1 MKKVKLFFIT
11 LILSNYTSY
20 SYTQNLAYANMDN
33 IIKTSEA
40 GKKIIIYFSDKNN
53 DIINQLN
60 DKKKV
65 IQEKEK
71 SLLAQKNILE
81 QDQYLKK
88 VEEIKKEIDEF
99 NIEHN
104 KKIGQIQNEK
114 NEVSKSFQIE
124 INKILKEFA
133 ENNNIDIIFSSN
145 QMLIGKSS
153 LDVTDD
159 LLEVVNSKIK
169 NFKIN
174 ER

>member
-1 MKKVKLFFIT
+1 VKKIKLFFII
-11 LILSNYTSY
+11 LILTNFASY
-20 SYTQNLAYANMDN
+20 SYSQNLAYANMDN
-33 IIKTSEA
+33 IIKNSEA

-53 DIINQLN
+53 NIINQLN

-71 SLLAQKNILE
+71 SLLDQKNILE

-88 VEEIKKEIDEF
+88 VEQIKKEIEEF
-99 NIEHN
+99 NNQHK
-104 KKIGQIQNEK
+104 KKISKIQSEK

-159 LLEVVNSKIK
+159 LLEQVNSKIK

-174 ER
+174 K

>member
-1 MKKVKLFFIT
+1 MKKVKLFFII
-11 LILSNYTSY
+11 LILTNYTSY

-53 DIINQLN
+53 NLINQLN

-65 IQEKEK
+65 IKEKEK

-81 QDQYLKK
+81 QNQYLKK
-88 VEEIKKEIDEF
+88 IEEIKKEIDEF

-159 LLEVVNSKIK
+159 LLEEVNSKIK

-174 ER
+174 K

>member
-1 MKKVKLFFIT
+1 MKKVKLFFII
-11 LILSNYTSY
+11 LILTNYTSY

-53 DIINQLN
+53 NIINQLN

-71 SLLAQKNILE
+71 SLLDQKNILE

-104 KKIGQIQNEK
+104 KMIGQIQNEK

>member
-1 MKKVKLFFIT
+1 MKKIKLFFIT

-53 DIINQLN
+53 NLINQLN

-65 IQEKEK
+65 IKEKEK

-81 QDQYLKK
+81 QNQYLKK
-88 VEEIKKEIDEF
+88 IEEIKKEIDEF

-169 NFKIN
+169 NFKISK
-174 ER
+174 

>member
-1 MKKVKLFFIT
+1 VKKIKLFFIT

-53 DIINQLN
+53 NLINQLN

-65 IQEKEK
+65 IKEKEK

-81 QDQYLKK
+81 QNQYLKK
-88 VEEIKKEIDEF
+88 IEEIKKEIDEF

-169 NFKIN
+169 NFKISK
-174 ER
+174 

>member
-1 MKKVKLFFIT
+1 MKKIKLFFIT

-53 DIINQLN
+53 NLINQLN

-65 IQEKEK
+65 IKEKEK

-104 KKIGQIQNEK
+104 KKISQIQNEK

-169 NFKIN
+169 NFKISK
-174 ER
+174 

>member
-1 MKKVKLFFIT
+1 MKKVKLFFII
-11 LILSNYTSY
+11 LILTNYTSY

-53 DIINQLN
+53 NIINQLN

-104 KKIGQIQNEK
+104 KMIGQIQNEK

>member
-11 LILSNYTSY
+11 LILSNYTNY

-104 KKIGQIQNEK
+104 KKIGQIQNER

>member
-1 MKKVKLFFIT
+1 MKKIKLFFII

-20 SYTQNLAYANMDN
+20 SFAQNLAYANMDN

-53 DIINQLN
+53 KIINQLN

-104 KKIGQIQNEK
+104 KKINQIQNEK

-159 LLEVVNSKIK
+159 LLEEVNSKIK
-169 NFKIN
+169 NFKIKK
-174 ER
+174 